1 MADNASPPAG
11 RLGSVSKTLSM
22 AKVAGQA
29 VLSEEGAK
37 ALSEG
42 LWERMGSMGFELFHH
57 NRASLYSAAQVFD
70 LVSFVLVFMA
80 LMSIVPEQSIT
91 HNTSWMTG
99 KVSNG
104 PWLFPD
110 DSSSAVDGF
119 RAVESVRYG
128 LAAIVFLD
136 ANDKVVRYVEWGEMP
151 DNPNFNCG
159 SSCKSCSGVGKPVRV
174 SVIVSCVMLCVA
186 MLFSQKRKSKE
197 TDTHHYKFI
206 CSGLAGVASL
216 FGIVS
221 MVQFNAICAKSP
233 PTDGLEF
240 SVQGVRR

>member
-1 MADNASPPAG
+1 
-11 RLGSVSKTLSM
+11 M

-110 DSSSAVDGF
+110 DSSS
-119 RAVESVRYG
+119 VRPRVPA
-128 LAAIVFLD
+128 LVAHA
-136 ANDKVVRYVEWGEMP
+136 P
-151 DNPNFNCG
+151 
-159 SSCKSCSGVGKPVRV
+159 SCS
-174 SVIVSCVMLCVA
+174 L
-186 MLFSQKRKSKE
+186 
-197 TDTHHYKFI
+197 
-206 CSGLAGVASL
+206 
-216 FGIVS
+216 
-221 MVQFNAICAKSP
+221 
-233 PTDGLEF
+233 
-240 SVQGVRR
+240 GVRELRLVARWQRALFFFAYRSQSHA